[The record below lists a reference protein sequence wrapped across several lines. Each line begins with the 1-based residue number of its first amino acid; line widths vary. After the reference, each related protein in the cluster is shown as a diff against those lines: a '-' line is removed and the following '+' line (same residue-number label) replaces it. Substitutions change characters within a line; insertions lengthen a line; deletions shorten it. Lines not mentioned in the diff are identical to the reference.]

1 MSKSVTTAILVAA
14 LGYFVDI
21 YDLLLFGFVR
31 KASLQDM
38 NYNDQEVFDYGLLLQ
53 NWQMAGMLCGG
64 ILWGVL
70 GDRKGRV
77 KVLYFSIALYS
88 VANILNGMAQGYAD
102 YALYRFIAGVG
113 LAGELGAGITLVAE
127 LMPRNRRGFG
137 VTIVA
142 AVGLTGALLAWVI
155 SKHFTWQTCYF
166 IGGGLGLLLLI
177 LRIKVQESGI
187 FEQTKARSD
196 VQKGNFFA
204 LFTKRE
210 RFLRFLR
217 CIFIG
222 TPTWF
227 VVGVLILFSDQFGKA
242 KGLEGISPGNAI
254 AACYTGLIIGDIGS
268 GLLSQWLQSRKKVMF
283 LFLMMNVLAVI
294 WYLSGSFSSPALFY
308 FSHFLLGISAGF
320 WVIFVTIAAEQFGV
334 NLRATVATSV
344 PNFARGM
351 QVPINASFKYLKDN
365 SVGVA
370 GLTLG
375 GNVLAAAWVIGA
387 VCLIIPFLALWGM
400 KDTFHTDLDYIEE

>member
-1 MSKSVTTAILVAA
+1 
-14 LGYFVDI
+14 
-21 YDLLLFGFVR
+21 
-31 KASLQDM
+31 
-38 NYNDQEVFDYGLLLQ
+38 
-53 NWQMAGMLCGG
+53 
-64 ILWGVL
+64 
-70 GDRKGRV
+70 
-77 KVLYFSIALYS
+77 
-88 VANILNGMAQGYAD
+88 
-102 YALYRFIAGVG
+102 
-113 LAGELGAGITLVAE
+113 
-127 LMPRNRRGFG
+127 
-137 VTIVA
+137 
-142 AVGLTGALLAWVI
+142 
-155 SKHFTWQTCYF
+155 
-166 IGGGLGLLLLI
+166 
-177 LRIKVQESGI
+177 
-187 FEQTKARSD
+187 
-196 VQKGNFFA
+196 
-204 LFTKRE
+204 
-210 RFLRFLR
+210 
-217 CIFIG
+217 
-222 TPTWF
+222 
-227 VVGVLILFSDQFGKA
+227 
-242 KGLEGISPGNAI
+242 
-254 AACYTGLIIGDIGS
+254 
-268 GLLSQWLQSRKKVMF
+268 MF